1 MADAFLIPV
10 NVSVHPANFLAGF
23 FIFWGQIPPAPNFA
37 EFHAR
42 GSRGRL
48 AVMPRDLIPPWGGA
62 YFSTVKRESRP
73 RQSGLPCPKTVPR
86 LGGRRQ
92 RARLLAGFSAAAGF
106 SGRRAAH
113 GRAQTGRKAAHTG
126 ASGAVRAGLPGGP
139 PGSFRVRSGAFSG
152 ARRAKTGRRRG
163 KTGRSGAL
171 RGRER
176 RRWGQKNPFCRKKG
190 GQRGCA
196 GAKTGGVI
204 GGACRVVCPCAGI
217 FGRFRRKSWGFEK
230 AFPRAYRK
238 ELPFVPFLCRWR
250 TVSGGDSLVVRSGC
264 FFARKE

>member
-1 MADAFLIPV
+1 MG
-10 NVSVHPANFLAGF
+10 ANTPGPEFRGISREREPRSLSRHAQGF
-23 FIFWGQIPPAPNFA
+23 DSP
-37 EFHAR
+37 
-42 GSRGRL
+42 
-48 AVMPRDLIPPWGGA
+48 
-62 YFSTVKRESRP
+62 
-73 RQSGLPCPKTVPR
+73 
-86 LGGRRQ
+86 LGGRI
-92 RARLLAGFSAAAGF
+92 LLHGEAGKPTTAVGVALPQDCASAGRAAATGEAAGWVF
-106 SGRRAAH
+106 GSSGLFRAAGGARAGANGAKSCTH
-113 GRAQTGRKAAHTG
+113 GCFRG
-126 ASGAVRAGLPGGP
+126 SGAVRAGLPGGP